1 MDESLEGLAWL
12 LATLKADATVG
23 ALAGGVWH
31 LRAPLGTP
39 LPFCVVTSIPG
50 QDVMAVAGQRLM
62 YEGTYAVRIWGYAAG
77 QDTTGTLNTA
87 VNAADTALHRHSGS
101 TSRAQILSCLR
112 DHPLP
117 VLPDEDGQQ
126 LRIGIG
132 GLYRLQIC
140 PL

>member
-23 ALAGGVWH
+23 ALEGGVWP
-31 LRAPLGTP
+31 LQAPEGTAP
-39 LPFCVVTSIPG
+39 PYAVISPMG
-50 QDVMAVAGQRLM
+50 GHDVMAVAGQRLM
-62 YEGTYAVRIWGYAAG
+62 YEGTYQVRVWGYAT
-77 QDTTGTLNTA
+77 QSDSLNTA
-87 VNAADTALHRHSGS
+87 DNAADAALHRHSGS
-101 TSRAQILSCLR
+101 TARAQILSCLR
-112 DHPLP
+112 DNPLP
-117 VLPDEDGQQ
+117 VQPDFDGQQ